1 ASGDKPDRFPLS
13 EWVVPW
19 VQSSYCLSLL
29 SFILIKRGG
38 KNMGRSCIQLGLF
51 PSFSLVIE
59 RFVGKLTIIRVPV
72 WKVDDVI
79 FN

>member
-1 ASGDKPDRFPLS
+1 
-13 EWVVPW
+13 
-19 VQSSYCLSLL
+19 
-29 SFILIKRGG
+29 
-38 KNMGRSCIQLGLF
+38 MGRSCIHLGIF